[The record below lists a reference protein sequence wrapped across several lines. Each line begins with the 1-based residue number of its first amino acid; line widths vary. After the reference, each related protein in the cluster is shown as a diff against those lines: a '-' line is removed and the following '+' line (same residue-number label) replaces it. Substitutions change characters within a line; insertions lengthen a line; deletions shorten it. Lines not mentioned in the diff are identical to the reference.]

1 MQLFRDAVDACG
13 FMDLGYSGTKFTWSK
28 HFSDGQSV
36 WERLDRA
43 FCTNEWLQRFADT
56 KVIHL
61 SCTTSDHIPVWIVPS
76 GIDPPPLSRPFR
88 FEEVWLTDEGCGRI
102 IESAWRTPCHSQ
114 TGTVV
119 MKKIEKCES
128 ELTQWSR
135 KTFGNIR

>member
-13 FMDLGYSGTKFTWSK
+13 FMDLGYFGTKFTWSK
-28 HFSDGQSV
+28 HFSNGQSV

-43 FCTNEWLQRFADT
+43 FCTNEWLQRFTDT

-61 SCTTSDHIPVWIVPS
+61 SCTTSDHILVWIVPS
-76 GIDPPPLSRPFR
+76 GIDPPPLSKPFR
-88 FEEVWLTDEGCGRI
+88 FEEVWLTAEGCGKT
-102 IESAWRTPCHSQ
+102 IELAWRTPCHSQ
-114 TGTVV
+114 IGTMV
-119 MKKIEKCES
+119 MKKIEKCGS